1 MQRFFRLI
9 LATTAVCF
17 LLQMPITAGAK
28 EATKVRPGAV
38 KSTRTAIKAPPP
50 DLVVSKIT
58 YSPRKPAAGSGLMV
72 QVFFKNIGRSRA
84 GASVAQVK
92 VGGESVPKT
101 VKVPALNIGQE
112 WRYIRKFK
120 PGKPARY
127 IVNATADYPK
137 RIAESNEGNNTRSI
151 TISVK
156 KAPKTALR
164 VASPAAGIAKTPAAA
179 VTSSKTMRTA
189 PAKQTMT
196 KTINPAVKHLLK
208 AEITNFEIG
217 TETDGRWF
225 WIATV
230 KNTGGGTIDARR
242 LLLQATQIQFAPA
255 HNPPVAGSGRLI
267 TSPIAPGVSKA
278 VKAYW
283 GRCCRTEELSV
294 DLRDKATNKVID
306 QKSIPNL
313 IHSMGYVTQVFDTK
327 IKRIEWDN
335 TAKTWQATFQNNTPY
350 YLKMVTQGTM
360 IIDNYTQPVPV
371 GGQRLLIGPNQT
383 KKSMKFKA
391 NNAVNG
397 NEIKVTFYFDSNSS
411 LCNQSVRDC
420 GGEAGNL
427 TTVPNSSDF

>member
-1 MQRFFRLI
+1 MRCFNRLI
-9 LATTAVCF
+9 LAIAAACL
-17 LLQMPITAGAK
+17 LLQMPISAGAE
-28 EATKVRPGAV
+28 EATKMRPGAA
-38 KSTRTAIKAPPP
+38 KSTVAAKKTLPP

-58 YSPRKPAAGSGLMV
+58 YSPGKPTAGSGLV
-72 QVFFKNIGRSRA
+72 IKVFFKNIGRSRA
-84 GASVAQVK
+84 GASMARVK

-112 WRYIRKFK
+112 WRYTRKFR

-127 IVNATADYPK
+127 LVKATADYPK
-137 RIAESNEGNNTRSI
+137 RIAESNEDNNTRSI

-156 KAPKTALR
+156 KAAKKAMR
-164 VASPAAGIAKTPAAA
+164 VAPPAAGITKTPAAG
-179 VTSSKTMRTA
+179 TTPKTMRAA

-196 KTINPAVKHLLK
+196 KAINPAVKHLMK

-225 WIATV
+225 WVATV

-267 TSPIAPGVSKA
+267 TSSIAPGVSKA
-278 VKAYW
+278 IKAYW

-294 DLRDKATNKVID
+294 ELRDKTTNKVID
-306 QKSIPNL
+306 QKSITNL
-313 IHSMGYVTQVFDTK
+313 IHSMGYVTKVFDTK
-327 IKRIEWDN
+327 ITRIEWDN

-350 YLKMVTQGTM
+350 YLKMVTQGTL

-397 NEIKVTFYFDSNSS
+397 NKIKVTFYFDSDSS

-420 GGEAGNL
+420 GGESGNL
-427 TTVPNSSDF
+427 TTIPNSNDF